1 MTTANRNKRKSY
13 KALIATAHILHLRV
27 FWLQIESLSA
37 SVRQLEMERNSLFQH
52 LQELKK
58 ENEVIRQTSDDVRA
72 SSVSFSQLETSFN
85 QLQARQSKLFSFFF
99 RILFQDQFVRVMR
112 EKAELSDDVQRMEH
126 VIMQLEGET
135 ETIGKCETE
144 SDGEGP
150 RNQKCLR

>member
-13 KALIATAHILHLRV
+13 KALIATAHILHSHFLV
-27 FWLQIESLSA
+27 QIESLSA

-85 QLQARQSKLFSFFF
+85 QLQARRSKLFSFFSPNS
-99 RILFQDQFVRVMR
+99 
-112 EKAELSDDVQRMEH
+112 LSGSICSGHARKSG
-126 VIMQLEGET
+126 I
-135 ETIGKCETE
+135 K
-144 SDGEGP
+144 
-150 RNQKCLR
+150 

>member
-1 MTTANRNKRKSY
+1 MFERRRLVSVNLRRV
-13 KALIATAHILHLRV
+13 LISCRHVKVNCLV
-27 FWLQIESLSA
+27 FFL
-37 SVRQLEMERNSLFQH
+37 
-52 LQELKK
+52 
-58 ENEVIRQTSDDVRA
+58 
-72 SSVSFSQLETSFN
+72 
-85 QLQARQSKLFSFFF
+85 